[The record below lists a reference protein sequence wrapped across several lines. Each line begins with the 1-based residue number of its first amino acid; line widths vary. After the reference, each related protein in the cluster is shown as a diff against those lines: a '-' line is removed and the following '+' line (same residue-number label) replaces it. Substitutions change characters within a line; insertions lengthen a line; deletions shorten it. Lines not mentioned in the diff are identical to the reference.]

1 MSLYTRD
8 SIDRLRDAVDMAE
21 LVGSKTDLRRV
32 GSRLSGLCPFHDERT
47 PSFSVNA
54 QEKLFY
60 CFGCHAKGDAIGFV
74 EQTEG
79 LDFREAVEFLAERY
93 GIELELENED
103 PQAEARRR
111 RRERLLA
118 LLDRAARFYDSYL
131 WESAEAARARDY
143 LAGRGLSEEIL
154 RGFRVGYSPSA
165 WDRMLLGAR
174 QSGFSEEELMAAGLA
189 QRGRDGRSAFDRFRG
204 RIMFPLA
211 DGRGRVLGFGARQMG
226 EGRGP
231 KYLNTSENELYHK
244 GRQLFGLDIARA
256 EAAKSGRI
264 VVVEGYTDVL
274 ALHQAGIREAV
285 AIMGTALTQEQLAEA
300 GRAASTLVLALDAD
314 RSGQEAMLRASRL
327 AEERGLELRVVEMP
341 EGTDPAELVTS
352 AGAEEFGER
361 MERAVPMIEFQVRRV
376 LADADLDSPSGRDK
390 ALGEARKLISAV
402 PERTATRD
410 ALVREAADRLDI
422 PVDYVL
428 AARPRRGAAA
438 IRRRQRPRPRAAGAA
453 VARSAGVRRGIARGR
468 ARIPLDVPRQR
479 RGRTR
484 VPRAAR
490 GGAPLLAGAALRAR
504 SSGELV
510 RRPARRPARGRPGDR
525 RGDHGRGDGR
535 AGAGR
540 GNRARAADELSPARA
555 AQDRARAAPRGAR
568 RGQRTANG
576 ARRGSPA
583 GATRHGPS
591 HGANGVKRVALQ
603 RGSDA
608 GPEGRL
614 PAAEGQQ

>member
-1 MSLYTRD
+1 MALYTRD
-8 SIDRLRDAVDMAE
+8 SIERLRDTVDMAE

-32 GSRLSGLCPFHDERT
+32 GSRLTGLCPFHDERT
-47 PSFSVNA
+47 PSFSVNV
-54 QEKLFY
+54 QDKLFY

-79 LDFREAVEFLAERY
+79 LDFRESVEFLADRY
-93 GIELELENED
+93 GVELELENED

-131 WESAEAARARDY
+131 WDSTEARRARDY

-154 RGFRVGYSPSA
+154 RRFRVGYSPSA

-174 QSGFSEEELMAAGLA
+174 QSGFSEEELMAAGLT

-231 KYLNTSENELYHK
+231 KYLNTSENEIYHK

-285 AIMGTALTQEQLAEA
+285 AIMGTALTQEQLAEV

-327 AEERGLELRVVEMP
+327 ADERGLELRVVEMP

-352 AGAEEFGER
+352 AGPEEFVGR
-361 MERAVPMIEFQVRRV
+361 MERAIPMIEFQVRRV
-376 LADADLDSPSGRDK
+376 LADADLDTPSGRDK

-410 ALVREAADRLDI
+410 ALVREAADRLDV
-422 PVDYVL
+422 PADYVL
-428 AARPRRGAAA
+428 AAPAPAVSRPSHGGGDPGPE
-438 IRRRQRPRPRAAGAA
+438 QPLPSSSVAAGGFGEASHAAERAYLSMCLESGALGREYLERLSEEHLSSPALRSARAHLVASFDDPLAGLPEDDPATAA
-453 VARSAGVRRGIARGR
+453 VVTGVAMAAQEHGEATEPALRMSYLQLELRRIERELRRASQSEDNARRME
-468 ARIPLDVPRQR
+468 
-479 RGRTR
+479 
-484 VPRAAR
+484 
-490 GGAPLLAGAALRAR
+490 LAGARQQ
-504 SSGELV
+504 V
-510 RRPARRPARGRPGDR
+510 RRDM
-525 RGDHGRGDGR
+525 D
-535 AGAGR
+535 
-540 GNRARAADELSPARA
+540 
-555 AQDRARAAPRGAR
+555 QVM
-568 RGQRTANG
+568 GQTA
-576 ARRGSPA
+576 
-583 GATRHGPS
+583 
-591 HGANGVKRVALQ
+591 
-603 RGSDA
+603 
-608 GPEGRL
+608 
-614 PAAEGQQ
+614 